1 MKISIL
7 WCDYFQSSVEDDNIM
22 WDVLQSQHA
31 DKIIVEPLLAEI
43 ILIPRLKTGRG
54 LKSRVGLA
62 LQTKFWATVGVGD
75 QLTVCN
81 EKLSN

>member
-1 MKISIL
+1 
-7 WCDYFQSSVEDDNIM
+7 M

-54 LKSRVGLA
+54 LKSGVGLA

-81 EKLSN
+81 VKSCSFFSLSLKKLKITEEKS